1 MLFGF
6 LNFVPQNSNNMT
18 SFKSKMLNFMVRNRH
33 LFQGKLKKEAFDF
46 NSSIPGFRELCE
58 KGAERYAKI
67 PSGVTILPEVI
78 EGMQVA
84 WHIPDGAD
92 RKKIIL
98 YVHGGGYVSG
108 SCSDHRAF
116 LSAFTK
122 RVGVINLIYEYRLA
136 PENPFPAA
144 LNDSVRM
151 YEWLLASGYKPVN
164 IVIAGESAGGGLCLA
179 TLLAL
184 KEREL
189 PMPAAAV
196 AISPW
201 TDLTCSGESYKTKNR
216 VSAAP
221 LNSWFVFSNYYV
233 GTNNADNPLIS
244 PLFGDLQGLPPLFI
258 NSGTDDEL
266 FDDGEQFYLKAKEA
280 GVDATFRAGEGQL
293 HCYPF
298 FAPMFR
304 EATEAMD
311 EICEFITFRLKNG
324 YKI

>member
-1 MLFGF
+1 
-6 LNFVPQNSNNMT
+6 MT
-18 SFKSKMLNFMVRNRH
+18 SFKSRMLNFMVRNRH
-33 LFQGKLKKEAFDF
+33 LFRGKLKKEVFDF
-46 NSSIPGFRELCE
+46 NTSITGFRELCE

-67 PSGVTILPEVI
+67 PQGVNIKPEVI
-78 EGMQVA
+78 EGMQAA
-84 WHIPDGAD
+84 WHIPEGTDSS
-92 RKKIIL
+92 KIIL
-98 YVHGGGYVSG
+98 YIHGGGYVSG

-122 RVGVINLIYEYRLA
+122 RIGVTNLIFEYRLA
-136 PENPFPAA
+136 PEHSYPAA

-151 YEWLLASGYKPVN
+151 YRWLISTGYLPKN
-164 IVIAGESAGGGLCLA
+164 IVVAGESAGGGLCLA

-184 KEREL
+184 KEQNI

-221 LNSWFVFSNYYV
+221 MNSWFVFSNYYV
-233 GTNNADNPLIS
+233 GNDSATNPLIS
-244 PLFGDLQGLPPLFI
+244 PLFGDLKGIPPLFI

-266 FDDGEQFYLKAKEA
+266 YDDGEQFYRKAKEA
-280 GVDATFRAGEGQL
+280 GVDVTFRAGEGQL

-311 EICEFITFRLKNG
+311 EICSFITKQLKV
-324 YKI
+324 K

>member
-1 MLFGF
+1 MA
-6 LNFVPQNSNNMT
+6 
-18 SFKSKMLNFMVRNRH
+18 SFKSKMFNFMVRNRH
-33 LFQGKLKKEAFDF
+33 LLQGKFRKEAFDF
-46 NSSIPGFRELCE
+46 NTSISGFRDICE
-58 KGAERYAKI
+58 RGAERYAKI
-67 PSGVTILPEVI
+67 PSGVAIKPDVI
-78 EGMQVA
+78 GGLQVA

-92 RKKIIL
+92 PSKIIL

-108 SCSDHRAF
+108 SCADHRAF

-122 RVGVINLIYEYRLA
+122 RVGVANLIYEYRLA

-144 LNDSVRM
+144 LDDSVEM
-151 YEWLLASGYKPVN
+151 YEWLLSSGYKSEN

-179 TLLAL
+179 LLLAL
-184 KEREL
+184 KERKIAL
-189 PMPAAAV
+189 PAAAV

-221 LNSWFVFSNYYV
+221 LNSWFVFSNYYI
-233 GTNNADNPLIS
+233 GNNSATNPLIS
-244 PLFGDLQGLPPLFI
+244 PLFGDLKGLPPLFI
-258 NSGTDDEL
+258 NSGSADEL
-266 FDDGEQFYLKAKEA
+266 FDDGEQFHRKAKEA
-280 GVDATFRAGEGQL
+280 GVDSIFRAGEGQL

-311 EICEFITFRLKNG
+311 EICEFITIRLK
-324 YKI
+324 KD